1 MKKFSQIV
9 WVLFFSLISIQIVGQ
24 DKQVKNVILM
34 IPDGT
39 SVDVLSIVR
48 WYRQGKLN
56 AVDPYI
62 CGLVRTH
69 SSDAPI
75 GDSAPTGSA
84 YATGY
89 LSRSGY
95 ISSYPD
101 ATLNDI
107 YPVDKTKAFQP
118 LFTIL
123 EAAKLNG
130 KSTGLVFTCYFPH
143 ATPASFASHY
153 PDRQQYE
160 ILAKQMVYNQ
170 PDVVFGGGIK
180 YIKKR
185 ADGIDMSNVL
195 KQNKVFYT
203 ESVSDFQKFDGT
215 QIWALFANEDLANDF
230 DRNPAIE
237 PSISEMTEKAITIL
251 SKNPK
256 GFFLMVE
263 GSKVDWS
270 AHDNDPIGVISE
282 FMAFDNAVKKAI
294 EFAIKD
300 GSTAV
305 IILPDHGNGGIAL
318 GNNSINKGYDK
329 KSYNEL
335 FANILKC
342 KNTAEIFKSLYPE
355 KPTKQ
360 AIIDSFKNMY
370 GIENLTDK
378 EIETIQAFYDK
389 LPDEKKVKD
398 SMEIVKIVAKII
410 TNRTAIGW
418 TSLGHTGE
426 DVFLAIYHP
435 KGYRPT
441 GLVQNTDVNK
451 YICEIL
457 GNYSLDSLTNLYY
470 VPAGELFKN
479 YSTSIDSSNVFE
491 TVFVVKNK
499 TTELRIPANK
509 SEIWITKTPDKN
521 RKVVPIKTV
530 MIYNGKGFYVPQY
543 LLELM
548 KN

>member
-1 MKKFSQIV
+1 MKRLIYQIQLIL
-9 WVLFFSLISIQIVGQ
+9 VLFLSIQGYGQ
-24 DKQVKNVILM
+24 NHEVKNIILM

-56 AVDPYI
+56 AIDPYI

-101 ATLNDI
+101 ATANDI

-143 ATPASFASHY
+143 ATPAAFASHY
-153 PDRQQYE
+153 PDRQQFE

-170 PDVVFGGGIK
+170 PDVVFGGGIN
-180 YIKKR
+180 YLRKR
-185 ADGIDMSNVL
+185 ADGTDLTTIL

-215 QIWALFANEDLANDF
+215 QIWALFANEDFANDF
-230 DRNPAIE
+230 DRNPDKE
-237 PSISEMTEKAITIL
+237 PSISEMTEKAITTL

-263 GSKVDWS
+263 GSKIDWS

-282 FMAFDNAVKKAI
+282 FSAFDNAVKKAI

-305 IILPDHGNGGIAL
+305 IILPDHGNGGISL
-318 GNNSINKGYDK
+318 GNSTMNKGYDK

-335 FANILKC
+335 FGNLLKC
-342 KNTAEIFKSLYPE
+342 KNTAEAFKNLFSE
-355 KPTKQ
+355 KPTKE
-360 AIIDSFKNMY
+360 AVINAFVKMY
-370 GIENLTDK
+370 GIENLSDK
-378 EIETIQAFYDK
+378 EIDSILSFYDADSESK
-389 LPDEKKVKD
+389 SKKNVF
-398 SMEIVKIVAKII
+398 EIVKIVAKII
-410 TNRTAIGW
+410 SNRTSIGW

-435 KGYRPT
+435 SGYRPT
-441 GLVQNTDVNK
+441 GLVQNTDINK
-451 YICEIL
+451 YMCEIF
-457 GNYSLDSLTNLYY
+457 GNYSLDSLSKIYY
-470 VPAGELFKN
+470 VPSNEVFKN
-479 YSTSIDSSNVFE
+479 YNTSIDTSNVYE
-491 TVFVVKNK
+491 PILVVKNNK
-499 TTELRIPANK
+499 KELRIPANK
-509 SEIWITKTPDKN
+509 KEIWLTEIPNKN
-521 RKVVPIKTV
+521 RKVIPTKTL
-530 MIYNGKGFYVPQY
+530 MIYNGKGFYVPIF
-543 LLELM
+543 LNEFM
-548 KN
+548 K

>member
-1 MKKFSQIV
+1 MKRLIYQIQLIL
-9 WVLFFSLISIQIVGQ
+9 VLFLSIQGYGQ
-24 DKQVKNVILM
+24 NYEVKNIILM

-56 AVDPYI
+56 AIDPYI

-101 ATLNDI
+101 ATANDI

-143 ATPASFASHY
+143 ATPAAFASHY
-153 PDRQQYE
+153 PDRQQFE

-170 PDVVFGGGIK
+170 PDVVFGGGIN
-180 YIKKR
+180 YLRKR
-185 ADGIDMSNVL
+185 ADGNDLTTIL

-230 DRNPAIE
+230 DRNPDKE
-237 PSISEMTEKAITIL
+237 PSISEMTEKAITTL

-263 GSKVDWS
+263 GSKIDWS

-282 FMAFDNAVKKAI
+282 FSAFDNAVKKAI

-305 IILPDHGNGGIAL
+305 IILPDHGNGGISL
-318 GNNSINKGYDK
+318 GNSTMNKGYDK

-335 FANILKC
+335 FGNLLKC
-342 KNTAEIFKSLYPE
+342 KNTAEAFKNLFSE
-355 KPTKQ
+355 KPTKE
-360 AIIDSFKNMY
+360 AVINAFVKMY
-370 GIENLTDK
+370 GIENLSDK
-378 EIETIQAFYDK
+378 EIDSILSFYDADSESK
-389 LPDEKKVKD
+389 SKKNVF
-398 SMEIVKIVAKII
+398 EIVKIVAKII
-410 TNRTAIGW
+410 SNRTSIGW

-435 KGYRPT
+435 SGYRPT
-441 GLVQNTDVNK
+441 GLVQNTDINK
-451 YICEIL
+451 YMCEIF
-457 GNYSLDSLTNLYY
+457 GNYSLDSLSKIYY
-470 VPAGELFKN
+470 VPSNEVFKN
-479 YSTSIDSSNVFE
+479 YNTSIDTSNVYE
-491 TVFVVKNK
+491 PILVVKNNK
-499 TTELRIPANK
+499 KELRIPANK
-509 SEIWITKTPDKN
+509 KEIWLTEIPNKN
-521 RKVVPIKTV
+521 RKVIPTKTL
-530 MIYNGKGFYVPQY
+530 MIYNGKGFYVPIF
-543 LLELM
+543 LNELM
-548 KN
+548 K